1 MKAMVDWEMAKSA
14 MPVRTCR
21 STNHARLEMARCQIS
36 AAEVGQVLAAP
47 EQTECVREGRAVYQS
62 RMERGEPPKTYVL
75 RVAVDIDR
83 EPSEV
88 VTAYRSSTVQKY

>member
-1 MKAMVDWEMAKSA
+1 MAKPA
-14 MPVRTCR
+14 MPIRTYR
-21 STNHARLEMARCQIS
+21 LTDHARLEMARRQIS

-47 EQTECVREGRAVYQS
+47 EQTECVRKGRAVYQA

-75 RVAVDIDR
+75 RVVVDIDR

-88 VTAYRSSTVQKY
+88 VTAYRSSKVQKYWRSDA